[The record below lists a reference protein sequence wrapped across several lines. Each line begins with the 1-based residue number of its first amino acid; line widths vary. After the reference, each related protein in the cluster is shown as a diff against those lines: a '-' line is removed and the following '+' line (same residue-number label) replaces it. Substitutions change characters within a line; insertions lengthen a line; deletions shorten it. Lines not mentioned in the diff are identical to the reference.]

1 MVGFYVVLAIAVI
14 LSMTFV
20 FSWSKDRP
28 LFSFWLKGLATVSVI
43 ALGIWAV
50 LSTDICNASQTLFI
64 IGLALCMLGDLTL
77 ALLELL
83 DENKKEQVITL
94 GMIAFGMA
102 QVVFVIGMSLI
113 AGFMPFAILGGLGFA
128 VVVYLSRKVMGL
140 DFGKCL
146 VPGLLYSAALAT
158 SLFSAIT
165 YMVTSGFSTAGI
177 ILTVGFGLFMISDL
191 ILSQIYFAKGEHKA
205 LYIPNLFTYYAAII
219 LIAVSM
225 IALV

>member
-1 MVGFYVVLAIAVI
+1 MIGFYIVLAIAIVMS
-14 LSMTFV
+14 LTFV

-28 LFSFWLKGLATVSVI
+28 LISFWLKGLATVSVI
-43 ALGIWAV
+43 ALGIYAV
-50 LSTDICNASQTLFI
+50 LVSDFCSTSQVLFI

-83 DENKKEQVITL
+83 DESKKEQIITL

-102 QVVFVIGMSLI
+102 QVVFVVGMSII

-128 VVVYLSRKVMGL
+128 GIVYLMRKPMGL
-140 DFGKCL
+140 DFGKCI
-146 VPGLLYSAALAT
+146 VPGLIYSTALAT
-158 SLFSAIT
+158 SLCSAIT
-165 YMVTSGFSTAGI
+165 YMVVSGFALAGI
-177 ILTVGFGLFMISDL
+177 ILTIGFAMFMISDL

-205 LYIPNLFTYYAAII
+205 LYIPNLLTYYAAII

-225 IALV
+225 IALI